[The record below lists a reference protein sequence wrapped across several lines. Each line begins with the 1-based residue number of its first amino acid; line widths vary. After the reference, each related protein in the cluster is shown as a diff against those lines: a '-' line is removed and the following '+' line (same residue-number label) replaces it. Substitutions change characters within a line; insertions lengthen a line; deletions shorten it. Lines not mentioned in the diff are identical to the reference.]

1 MFDACRDMGHP
12 DKSRI
17 YKFSRQTSLFGSVT
31 FRRVVDP
38 YASKNCLTV
47 DTRAREDVERNLEG
61 SSFSVGIFNFCAERM
76 RE

>member
-17 YKFSRQTSLFGSVT
+17 YKVFATNFSFWIT

-47 DTRAREDVERNLEG
+47 DTRAREGVERNLEG
-61 SSFSVGIFNFCAERM
+61 SSFSVGIFNFCAERT